1 MLDCGKVT
9 DTIYKRSV
17 RNVIER
23 KVSGAVSQGDAI
35 RDISHFKSKSGNPI
49 AAATA
54 VLSGDNLASAGAVHL
69 AVNRLATV
77 GSRPSLVNIQIIVP
91 EDLSEKS
98 IKELVGAAAESC
110 EKLQI
115 ASVQADVTAA
125 AGLKEPMITVMASG
139 ESGSLF
145 ESEKACADQ
154 DIIMAGYTG
163 GYGAA
168 KLTFANEAELENHF
182 NSVFLSPI
190 LEADYTGDAI
200 STVKAVETAAA
211 AGVRTMYAC
220 GEGGVYSAVWELT
233 ENAGLG
239 ARIQLKKVPLKQETV
254 EICDYFNISP
264 YQLLSVGAVLLT
276 ATHGQKV
283 LAELAAA
290 GIPAVI
296 IGHLTDDNDRV
307 VLNEEEVR
315 FLEPFRYESLNQA
328 KSES

>member
-1 MLDCGKVT
+1 M
-9 DTIYKRSV
+9 
-17 RNVIER
+17 
-23 KVSGAVSQGDAI
+23 
-35 RDISHFKSKSGNPI
+35 
-49 AAATA
+49 
-54 VLSGDNLASAGAVHL
+54 
-69 AVNRLATV
+69 
-77 GSRPSLVNIQIIVP
+77 VNIQIIVP

-211 AGVRTMYAC
+211 AGVRTM
-220 GEGGVYSAVWELT
+220 
-233 ENAGLG
+233 
-239 ARIQLKKVPLKQETV
+239 
-254 EICDYFNISP
+254 
-264 YQLLSVGAVLLT
+264 
-276 ATHGQKV
+276 
-283 LAELAAA
+283 
-290 GIPAVI
+290 
-296 IGHLTDDNDRV
+296 
-307 VLNEEEVR
+307 
-315 FLEPFRYESLNQA
+315 
-328 KSES
+328 

>member
-1 MLDCGKVT
+1 M
-9 DTIYKRSV
+9 
-17 RNVIER
+17 
-23 KVSGAVSQGDAI
+23 
-35 RDISHFKSKSGNPI
+35 
-49 AAATA
+49 
-54 VLSGDNLASAGAVHL
+54 
-69 AVNRLATV
+69 
-77 GSRPSLVNIQIIVP
+77 
-91 EDLSEKS
+91 
-98 IKELVGAAAESC
+98 
-110 EKLQI
+110 
-115 ASVQADVTAA
+115 TAA

-145 ESEKACADQ
+145 EAEKACADQ

-239 ARIQLKKVPLKQETV
+239 ARNQE
-254 EICDYFNISP
+254 
-264 YQLLSVGAVLLT
+264 
-276 ATHGQKV
+276 
-283 LAELAAA
+283 AELAAA